1 VNSDRDDD
9 KARFYAEVSGRLYFM
24 RLTKSLALWFIGVL
38 ALASYPAIAQ
48 VQKEAVARSITVYK
62 TPT

>member
-1 VNSDRDDD
+1 
-9 KARFYAEVSGRLYFM
+9 M
-24 RLTKSLALWFIGVL
+24 RLNKSLALWFIGLL

-48 VQKEAVARSITVYK
+48 VQKEAASRSITVYK